1 MIRSTQNRGFQME
14 FKNGITISVQFGTM
28 NYCKR
33 KNETLESSSTTS
45 DMEKM
50 FPEMGIHMVESPNA
64 EIAIWDK
71 EGTWFNFGYDDVKG
85 WIEADEVAT
94 WIIFCT
100 AATSLDDLRTRV
112 IACEMIE
119 EVEK

>member
-1 MIRSTQNRGFQME
+1 MFKTNQNKGFTMT
-14 FKNGITISVQFGTM
+14 FKNGITISVQFGAG
-28 NYCKR
+28 NYCEQSKKHR
-33 KNETLESSSTTS
+33 SIGQMQMET
-45 DMEKM
+45 
-50 FPEMGIHMVESPNA
+50 VESKTA

-71 EGTWFNFGYDDVKG
+71 EGTWFSFGYDTVKG
-85 WIEADEVAT
+85 WVKTDEVAT

-100 AATSLDDLRTRV
+100 AATSLDDLKTRA

>member
-1 MIRSTQNRGFQME
+1 ME
-14 FKNGITISVQFGTM
+14 T
-28 NYCKR
+28 
-33 KNETLESSSTTS
+33 
-45 DMEKM
+45 
-50 FPEMGIHMVESPNA
+50 VESKTA

-71 EGTWFNFGYDDVKG
+71 EGTWFSFGYDTVKG
-85 WIEADEVAT
+85 WVKTDEVAT

-100 AATSLDDLRTRV
+100 AATSLDDLKTRA

>member
-1 MIRSTQNRGFQME
+1 MFRTNQNKGFTME
-14 FKNGITISVQFGTM
+14 FKNGITISVQFGTG
-28 NYCKR
+28 NYCER
-33 KNETLESSSTTS
+33 RNLTAPIQGE
-45 DMEKM
+45 MKM
-50 FPEMGIHMVESPNA
+50 NMVESKTA

-71 EGTWFNFGYDDVKG
+71 EGTWFNFGHDQVKG
-85 WIEADEVAT
+85 WVEADEVAT

-119 EVEK
+119 EVK

>member
-1 MIRSTQNRGFQME
+1 MFRANHNRGFQME
-14 FKNGITISVQFGTM
+14 FKNGITISVQFGLS
-28 NYCKR
+28 NYCER
-33 KNETLESSSTTS
+33 RNMTVLIQSEI
-45 DMEKM
+45 KM
-50 FPEMGIHMVESPNA
+50 DRVESKDA

-71 EGTWFNFGYDDVKG
+71 EGTWFNFGHDQVKG
-85 WIEADEVAT
+85 WVEADEVAT

-119 EVEK
+119 EVK